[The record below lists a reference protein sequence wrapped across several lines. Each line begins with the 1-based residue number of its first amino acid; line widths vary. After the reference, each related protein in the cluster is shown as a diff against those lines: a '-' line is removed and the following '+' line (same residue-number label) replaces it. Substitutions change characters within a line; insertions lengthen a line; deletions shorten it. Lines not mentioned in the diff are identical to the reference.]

1 MSRKDKFKRKC
12 VACGKFSLK
21 SDLNKI
27 TYCNGEFFVNPESA
41 TNGRSAYVHKNE
53 ECVKDAFWKNRVEGS
68 FKKKID
74 KNVKEQIFS
83 VLKK

>member
-1 MSRKDKFKRKC
+1 M
-12 VACGKFSLK
+12 
-21 SDLNKI
+21 
-27 TYCNGEFFVNPESA
+27 NPESA

-53 ECVKDAFWKNRVEGS
+53 ECVKDAFLKNRVEGS